1 MAPYLRETREGVEL
15 LLLVQPRASR
25 TRIVGEHEGRLKVSV
40 ASPPV
45 DGAANEAL
53 LAFLCDALSVSRR
66 ALELAHG
73 ETGRRKLIR
82 IHGVAMAQVQQA
94 LEAQGC

>member
-15 LLLVQPRASR
+15 LVLVQPRASR
-25 TRIVGEHEGRLKVSV
+25 TRIVGEHDGRLKIAV

-53 LAFLCDALSVSRR
+53 LTFLADRLALGKR
-66 ALELAHG
+66 AVELAEG
-73 ETGRRKLIR
+73 ATGRRKRVR
-82 IHGVAMAQVQQA
+82 ILGAGLEQVRQA
-94 LEAQGC
+94 LEAAG